1 MIISRYKNGELHQ
14 SKCRHQ
20 PISVNP
26 KVTTLCTYLA
36 VILIILSLSITLFID
51 PAEVQVFLW
60 ITLLCGE
67 YLGFSKITVNS
78 KKNISFIITLV
89 LEIINTGTFYT
100 LHKVYPLQIVTI
112 VNAVITVLFGLYC
125 MHRKRKPE

>member
-1 MIISRYKNGELHQ
+1 MVSNNKRVIFKPTNKFYTWI
-14 SKCRHQ
+14 
-20 PISVNP
+20 
-26 KVTTLCTYLA
+26 A

-67 YLGFSKITVNS
+67 YLGFSRITTC
-78 KKNISFIITLV
+78 KEKDKLFIIASV

-100 LHKVYPLQIVTI
+100 LHKVYPLTIASI

-125 MHRKRKPE
+125 MHRNRKPE